1 MEVPVA
7 SAIETQQAAWLES
20 QGAGAGGARFLMDD
34 RMIVS
39 FSIEPRLDQAASDK
53 AKRPIFNDCEYVEIR
68 TPGNT
73 TNIVKRPVTDMDR
86 SRFREKYAKWR
97 ESGDNVTEGTPLA
110 AWPAITVSQ
119 RKELEFF
126 GIKTVQQLAE
136 LDDNAMQNFRG
147 AHALKGKAKEF
158 LEAIEGN
165 RVKELEDQV
174 AEMQQQMADL
184 APKKNAPV
192 SNRKRAA

>member
-1 MEVPVA
+1 MEVA
-7 SAIETQQAAWLES
+7 TAIETQQAAWLES

-39 FSIEPRLDQAASDK
+39 FSVEPRLDQAASDK
-53 AKRPIFNDCEYVEIR
+53 ANRPVFNDCEYIEVR

-73 TNIVKRPVTDMDR
+73 TNIVKRPVTDMDKA
-86 SRFREKYAKWR
+86 RFQAKYAAWK

-110 AWPAITVSQ
+110 AWPALTVSQ
-119 RKELEFF
+119 VKELAHF
-126 GIKTVQQLAE
+126 GIKTVQQLAALGDNE
-136 LDDNAMQNFRG
+136 LQNFRG
-147 AHALKGKAKEF
+147 AHALKGKAQDF

-165 RVKELEDQV
+165 RVKELEAQV

-192 SNRKRAA
+192 SNRKRSA